1 MRRGCGRRTGPA
13 RAGSSPRRLRL
24 EAAINPTPHM
34 VVPRSSNL
42 RATLFNT
49 EKWADLTWE
58 HWVEK
63 ELPAL
68 AGHPGMLIA
77 SIGHTAGRRAR

>member
-1 MRRGCGRRTGPA
+1 MMRPDLGGVPGP
-13 RAGSSPRRLRL
+13 GVGGIVTKTLRL
-24 EAAINPTPHM
+24 EVLRSIRRRTWSC
-34 VVPRSSNL
+34 RSSNL

-58 HWVEK
+58 HWVAM

-68 AGHPGMLIA
+68 AGIPA
-77 SIGHTAGRRAR
+77 C